1 LEQQS
6 AAEAPN
12 MTTIATEVKNQYGSF
27 GAICATFLHT
37 AVPLDDALR
46 EILPYLR
53 RTQKD
58 IERAAEREA

>member
-1 LEQQS
+1 
-6 AAEAPN
+6 